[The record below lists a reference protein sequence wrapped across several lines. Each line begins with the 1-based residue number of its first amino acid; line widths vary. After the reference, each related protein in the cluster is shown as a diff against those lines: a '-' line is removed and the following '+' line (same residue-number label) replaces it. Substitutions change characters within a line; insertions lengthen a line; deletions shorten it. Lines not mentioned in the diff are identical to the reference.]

1 MNKDRYAT
9 EDPRMKEARSALE
22 GGFWLLVVAT
32 YLIISFV
39 FRIWHF
45 SWIIFIIAAAI
56 QQIVRAIYLYRLPSP
71 PSNERN
77 IEDHNES

>member
-1 MNKDRYAT
+1 MMSKDKYTA

-56 QQIVRAIYLYRLPSP
+56 QQIVHAIYLYKLPSP
-71 PSNERN
+71 PPE
-77 IEDHNES
+77 EDRNES

>member
-1 MNKDRYAT
+1 MSKDKYAT

-32 YLIISFV
+32 YLIIGFV

-56 QQIVRAIYLYRLPSP
+56 QQIVRAIYLYKLPSP
-71 PSNERN
+71 PTE
-77 IEDHNES
+77 EDRNES

>member
-1 MNKDRYAT
+1 MSKDKYAT
-9 EDPRMKEARSALE
+9 EDPRKKEARSALE

-56 QQIVRAIYLYRLPSP
+56 QQIVRAIYLYKLPSP
-71 PSNERN
+71 PTE
-77 IEDHNES
+77 EDRNES

>member
-1 MNKDRYAT
+1 MSKDKYAT

-32 YLIISFV
+32 YLIVSFV
-39 FRIWHF
+39 FHIWHF

-56 QQIVRAIYLYRLPSP
+56 QQIVRAIYLYKLPSRP
-71 PSNERN
+71 TE
-77 IEDHNES
+77 EDHNES